1 MLNFLSFSSVHLQ
14 TYQPQS
20 CGLNTRM
27 IGVVTFGVT
36 KYISQIK
43 WVRNDTHPSHSCHSL
58 VIQLSYSCHTIV
70 IQITIVIQ
78 LSYSCRTIVTSCH
91 FTDVCVFTYFD
102 VPVSKSDLNFLGL
115 LPDHQPW

>member
-1 MLNFLSFSSVHLQ
+1 MLNFLSLSLVHLQ

-43 WVRNDTHPSHSCHSL
+43 WVRNDTHQSHRCHSI

-70 IQITIVIQ
+70 IQLSVELPLSYSCYTVVIQ
-78 LSYSCRTIVTSCH
+78 LSAIVILMMYMYLH
-91 FTDVCVFTYFD
+91 I
-102 VPVSKSDLNFLGL
+102 
-115 LPDHQPW
+115 